1 MADEESPHAALVESF
16 DKMAEAYE
24 AYVRPFSTPLF
35 DEALTVLAPI
45 VPRDARALDLG
56 CGPGREL
63 RRMAALVPDGVA
75 VGVDL
80 AAGMLRAAYRSARAA
95 GLDNTAFY
103 QADAD
108 ELPSAFDGTFDVV
121 YNCLAHHHFPDPPA
135 AASAFRALR
144 PGGDLRRHRPGAG
157 LVQPGQRSPCPPHR
171 PGLDRLPQSRPVH
184 GAARAC
190 WVRQDLLVRPAP
202 RFRPFHG
209 PKPRPRVSST
219 GNKTRAPGPGADWVL
234 AGSSRSAYLVRHPLA
249 CHLRPKFNRARPAR
263 RCRSRKRK

>member
-1 MADEESPHAALVESF
+1 MGQGPVMAEQESPHASLVEEF

-35 DEALTVLAPI
+35 AEALSVLEPL

-103 QADAD
+103 QADAG
-108 ELPSAFDGTFDVV
+108 ELPSAFDGAFDVV

-135 AASAFRALR
+135 AAASAFRALR
-144 PGGDLRRHRPGAG
+144 PGGIYAVVDPGPDWYNQISAP
-157 LVQPGQRSPCPPHR
+157 LARLADPGWIGFHNPEQFME
-171 PGLDRLPQSRPVH
+171 LL
-184 GAARAC
+184 ARAGFARTC
-190 WVRQDLLVRPAP
+190 WYDLL
-202 RFRPFHG
+202 
-209 PKPRPRVSST
+209 
-219 GNKTRAPGPGADWVL
+219 PGFGLFIGQSQGL
-234 AGSSRSAYLVRHPLA
+234 A
-249 CHLRPKFNRARPAR
+249 
-263 RCRSRKRK
+263 